1 MPGSDTPHPAA
12 TSAEIA
18 KLAPNLETL
27 KEWKGPEHRVESIR
41 RVTEFLAR
49 HTPAVTGTAS
59 GAEAELL
66 QADERRFEAM
76 RREDWATLD
85 AALADELTYVHS
97 TARLESKTEHIAN
110 LQAGKPHYR
119 GIAPRERR
127 ARVRGDVGLVNGISE
142 MHVERDGKEQR
153 FTVRYLAV
161 YVKTAAHWRMISWQS
176 TKVPEA

>member
-1 MPGSDTPHPAA
+1 
-12 TSAEIA
+12 
-18 KLAPNLETL
+18 
-27 KEWKGPEHRVESIR
+27 
-41 RVTEFLAR
+41 
-49 HTPAVTGTAS
+49 
-59 GAEAELL
+59 
-66 QADERRFEAM
+66 M

-161 YVKTAAHWRMISWQS
+161 YVKTAAQWRMISWQS